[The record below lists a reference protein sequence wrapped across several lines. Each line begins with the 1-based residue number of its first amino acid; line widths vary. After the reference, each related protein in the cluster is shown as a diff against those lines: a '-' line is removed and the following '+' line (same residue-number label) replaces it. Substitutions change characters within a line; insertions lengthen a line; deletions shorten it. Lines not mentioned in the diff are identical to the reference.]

1 MENEIKRLERRIGL
15 YKKEVRE
22 LHDEIM
28 AHKQLLDC
36 AAANLILVLK
46 DGETPRA
53 ISKEDVKCALGKY
66 HLAAREED
74 GYYIMEI
81 ISQ

>member
-28 AHKQLLDC
+28 ALKQLLDC